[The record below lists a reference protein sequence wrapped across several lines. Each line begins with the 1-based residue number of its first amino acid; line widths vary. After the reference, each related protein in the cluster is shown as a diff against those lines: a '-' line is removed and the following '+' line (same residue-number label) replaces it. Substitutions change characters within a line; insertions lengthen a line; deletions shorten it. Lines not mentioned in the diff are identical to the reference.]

1 MISVIIPVYNVEPY
15 LRQCIDSIIS
25 QTYTDLEVLLIVDG
39 SPDNCGE
46 ICEEYARKDKRIK
59 AFHTKNN
66 GLSSARNYGILHANG
81 EYIGF
86 LDSDDWIE
94 PEMYS
99 DLLERIEVTGADICM
114 CGYRKEDDP
123 SEYIF
128 QPDEVIYNRTE
139 ALNALLKGKINN
151 SVWNKLYRRELFR
164 EVRFP
169 DGKNFEDV
177 IILNELLWTA
187 KRVAVISAPLYHY
200 RVRQNSI
207 TKTHSA
213 ANLIDFADA
222 HLNRYYFFQKE
233 MKEIFRDKQTILLSY
248 AAEGISKVWR
258 WWYGCSQEDQMLF
271 LARIIELEQF
281 SKEHFPLFGYRSW
294 PVFLQ
299 LSTLFMHSRNKASFA
314 ALYMLNQAYRKLCP
328 TKGNKA
334 PDDDKTEMGK

>member
-1 MISVIIPVYNVEPY
+1 MISVIIPIYNVEQY

-39 SPDNCGE
+39 SPDNCGK
-46 ICEEYARKDKRIK
+46 ICEEYAWKDKRIK
-59 AFHTKNN
+59 VFQTKNN

-86 LDSDDWIE
+86 VDSDDWIE

-99 DLLERIEVTGADICM
+99 ILLNRIEMTDADICV
-114 CGYRKEDDP
+114 CGYKRENDF

-128 QPDEVIYNRTE
+128 QPDEVIYNRAE
-139 ALNALLKGKINN
+139 AFNALLEEKISN

-187 KRVAVISAPLYHY
+187 KKVAAISAPLYHY

-207 TKTHSA
+207 TKTYSA

-233 MKEIFRDKQTILLSY
+233 MEEVFRDKQAILLSY

-258 WWYGCSQEDQMLF
+258 WWYGCSQEDQLLF

-281 SKEHFPLFGYRSW
+281 SKVHFPLFGYRSW
-294 PVFLQ
+294 PVYLQ
-299 LSTLFMHSRNKASFA
+299 LSTLFMHSRSKASFA
-314 ALYMLNQAYRKLCP
+314 VLYALNQAYRKLFP
-328 TKGNKA
+328 TKGNMV
-334 PDDDKTEMGK
+334 PDDEKMETGK